1 MARSYKEKKRISQPL
16 YQRYRNTYRGP
27 RSSQVENMEMNKILI
42 DIKILEE
49 KIEALNL
56 KVYEDVRVFVNQVDP
71 ELNEIHNLEDDGF
84 YYTFTRDMLTFNEY
98 NGSPNP
104 DYLEIPVLNTIS
116 GRLSRMAEK
125 VKNLEN
131 KGSY

>member
-1 MARSYKEKKRISQPL
+1 MTRSYKEIKRISQPL

-27 RSSQVENMEMNKILI
+27 RSSQMENMEMNKILI

-49 KIEALNL
+49 KTEALNL
-56 KVYEDVRVFVNQVDP
+56 KVYEDVRIFINQVDP
-71 ELNEIHNLEDDGF
+71 ELNEIHSLEDDGF
-84 YYTFTRDMLTFNEY
+84 YYTFAADMLTFNEY
-98 NGSPNP
+98 GGSPDP
-104 DYLEIPVLNTIS
+104 DYLEIPVLNTVS
-116 GRLSRMAEK
+116 GRLSRLAEK

>member
-71 ELNEIHNLEDDGF
+71 ELNEIHDLEDDGF
-84 YYTFTRDMLTFNEY
+84 YYTFTRDTLTFNEY
-98 NGSPNP
+98 GGSPNP